1 MRIKK
6 TFTKIKLKE
15 QTYILPC
22 GQSIADHCTGITLN
36 ETGELLWEGMKK
48 GYDTEKLLHLLK
60 KEYALGDD
68 MEEELIRDIAIFQ
81 RNLLTEGIAE
91 TMEPEDYGWTPLPFS
106 AGPLHIIYKGPQML
120 YDKYFRQFK
129 SNQIK
134 QADLTIQICCL
145 PPCFLKNGTVLV
157 RTDELIL
164 METEEEYLFLFPK
177 FSVLSEMH
185 VSKDGAQAVLY
196 CDGKLIEKQMDDI
209 FHAIRFAVLVTAS
222 EKGLFFL
229 HSASLLYREKA
240 WLFSGKSGTGKSTH
254 TSLWKKEFQVE
265 LINGDLNMIG
275 IKDGTAWVYGQPWC
289 GTSGICTEKNFSLG
303 GIIFLKQA
311 KENICETPEIPEKLL
326 AIVQRLISPTWDK
339 KLLER
344 NISFAEQL
352 EKLCPVWRLS
362 CTADK
367 EAAII
372 MKKEVDKHMLL

>member
-6 TFTKIKLKE
+6 TFTKIKLEE
-15 QTYILPC
+15 QTYILPY
-22 GQSIADHCTGITLN
+22 GQSIADHCIGITLN
-36 ETGELLWEGMKK
+36 ETGELLWDGMKK
-48 GYDTEKLLHLLK
+48 GYDTEKLLRLLK

-68 MEEELIRDIAIFQ
+68 MEEELIRDITAFQ

-91 TMEPEDYGWTPLPFS
+91 TIGPEDYGWTPLPFC
-106 AGPLHIIYKGPQML
+106 AGPLHIIYKGPRML
-120 YDKYFRQFK
+120 YDKYFSRFK
-129 SNQIK
+129 SRQAK

-145 PPCFLKNGTVLV
+145 PPHCLKNGTVLV

-177 FSVLSEMH
+177 FPVLSEMQ
-185 VSKDGAQAVLY
+185 VSKTGSQAVLY
-196 CDGKLIEKQMDDI
+196 CNGRLIEEQMEDI
-209 FHAIRFAVLVTAS
+209 FHAIRFAVLITAS

-229 HSASLLYREKA
+229 HSASLLYQKKA

-254 TSLWKKEFQVE
+254 TNLWKEEFQVE

-275 IKDGTAWVYGQPWC
+275 IKDGTACVYGQPWC
-289 GTSGICTEKNFSLG
+289 GTSGICTEKNFPLG

-311 KENICETPEIPEKLL
+311 NKNVCKTPKTSEKLL
-326 AIVQRLISPTWDK
+326 SIIQRLISPTWNE

-344 NISFAEQL
+344 NISFAEQI
-352 EKLCPVWRLS
+352 EKHCPVWQLS

-367 EAAII
+367 EAAVV
-372 MKKEVDKHMLL
+372 MKKEVDKHLLL